1 MAGRKPI
8 PTALKLV
15 TGKKG
20 RGINKKEPKFT
31 LKIPKCPLKL
41 DKVGRATW
49 EEKAKLLS
57 DAGVLTEADG
67 NTLSL
72 YCHIW
77 SQIVML
83 TAELKTPQDYIAYD
97 VKINEDTG
105 QEIKVNAK
113 TNPLCVR
120 LENLY
125 TEYRAYSALLAQDP
139 LNRGKIQA
147 NPKTNKETDGKE
159 RFFSGD

>member
-20 RGINKKEPKFT
+20 RGINKQEPKFDN
-31 LKIPKCPLKL
+31 KIPACPLDL
-41 DKVGRATW
+41 DEVGRETW
-49 EEKAKLLS
+49 DEKSKLLYE
-57 DAGVLTEADG
+57 AGVLTEADG
-67 NTLSL
+67 HSLAL

-77 SQIVML
+77 SQIVMI
-83 TAELKTPQDYIAYD
+83 AKELKTANDYIAYD
-97 VKINEDTG
+97 IKINSDTG
-105 QEIKVNAK
+105 EEIKVNAK

-120 LENLY
+120 LECLY

-139 LNRGKIQA
+139 LNRGKIKA
-147 NPKTNKETDGKE
+147 GNIPIIEKKGKA
-159 RFFSGD
+159 RFF